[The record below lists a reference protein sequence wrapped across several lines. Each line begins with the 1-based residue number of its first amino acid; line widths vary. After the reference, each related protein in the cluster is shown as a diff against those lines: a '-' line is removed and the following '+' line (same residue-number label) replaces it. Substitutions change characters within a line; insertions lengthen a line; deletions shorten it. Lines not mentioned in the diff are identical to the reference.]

1 MITAVRPGTER
12 GEAMT
17 TAAPKGHEVDVAIV
31 GAGISGVY
39 SGWRLLRSGKARSVT
54 IFEQSKRVGG
64 RLLSL
69 APPGLPGVWCEL
81 GGMRYT
87 SNQPNVVG
95 LIEELKLAT
104 HEFPVGEDENL
115 LYLRGQHLRQ
125 AQFDDPGTSLPYQ
138 LEWAERGMNPGV
150 LLGWAIDQLIPG
162 ATKMP
167 AAQLRAFL
175 EKYKVDGR
183 HVFDW
188 GFWNLLAR
196 GLSHEAYE
204 LARDSGGYDTPLL
217 NWNALDTISLN
228 FDLAEGVTYNALDG
242 GYESLA
248 TTIAGLFEEQGGKI
262 ETEHKLVSFD
272 RADPSGLVVH
282 LIDHDEQPLE
292 VRADSLVLAMPRRS
306 LELLAPS
313 GPMLGHPEV
322 QALIQTVT
330 PIPLFKICIAYPYPW
345 WENVGVTQGRSLTD
359 LPIRQCYYWATGKA
373 RDADPD
379 NRKSVLLASYDDGSN
394 VEFWNGLSNP
404 DHHSPF
410 EPLPDT
416 DTKAHHGSDA
426 WHDYRPTAA
435 MVAEADRQL
444 REMHGVRFAPKPYA
458 AAYVDWGVD
467 PYGGGVNFWNIHA
480 RSSEVIP
487 RMVNP
492 VAKLP
497 VYVCGE
503 AYSSAQGWVEGALQT
518 AELMLQTY
526 FELPAPPWMT

>member
-1 MITAVRPGTER
+1 
-12 GEAMT
+12 MT
-17 TAAPKGHEVDVAIV
+17 TAVQKGDDIDVAII

-39 SGWRLLRSGKARSVT
+39 AGWRLVGSSGAKSVT
-54 IFEQSKRVGG
+54 VFEQSKRVGG

-69 APPGLPGVWCEL
+69 EPPGLPGVLCEL

-95 LIEELKLAT
+95 LIDELHLAT
-104 HEFPVGEDENL
+104 HVFPVGEKENL
-115 LYLRGQHLRQ
+115 LYLRGKHLRQ
-125 AQFDDPGTSLPYQ
+125 AHFEDPGAALPYD
-138 LEWAERGMNPGV
+138 LEWGERGMDPGA
-150 LLGWAIDQLIPG
+150 LLGWAVDQLIPG

-167 AAQLRAFL
+167 ARQLRAFL
-175 EKYKVDGR
+175 QKYEIDGR
-183 HVFDW
+183 HVSDW

-204 LARDSGGYDTPLL
+204 LARASGGYDTPLM

-228 FDLAEGVTYNALDG
+228 FDLAEGVTYNAIDG
-242 GYESLA
+242 GYESLPK
-248 TTIAGLFEEQGGKI
+248 TIAGLFEQQGGTI
-262 ETEHKLVSFD
+262 AEQTRLVSFEL
-272 RADPSGLVVH
+272 ADPSGIVLH
-282 LIDHDEQPLE
+282 LIDRDDQPLD
-292 VRADSLVLAMPRRS
+292 VRAASLVLAMPRRS
-306 LELLAPS
+306 LELLAPT
-313 GPMLGHPEV
+313 GPMLGPGHDDV
-322 QALIQTVT
+322 RALIQTVT

-345 WENVGVTQGRSLTD
+345 WENVGVKQGRSLTD

-379 NRKSVLLASYDDGSN
+379 NRKSVLLASYDDGTN

-404 DHHSPF
+404 HHHDTF
-410 EPLPDT
+410 APLADADT
-416 DTKAHHGSDA
+416 EAHRGSEA
-426 WHDYRPTAA
+426 WHDYKPTAA

-444 REMHGVRFAPKPYA
+444 REMHGVRYAPKPYA

-480 RSSEVIP
+480 RSCDVVPS
-487 RMVNP
+487 MVNP
-492 VAKLP
+492 VPKLP

-503 AYSSAQGWVEGALQT
+503 AYSNAQGWVEGALET

-526 FELPAPPWMT
+526 FELPAPPWMR